1 VFLFFVLA
9 FNKLETDSCTQDD
22 RFYAILFLVHFERMK
37 TVHRKGALCMRV
49 RALPILL
56 SLITTLFIL
65 FGGWFFYQQYYLQ
78 RPIQSFIENK
88 SSVVLKGLEI
98 SKDTINV
105 DLDFKNAA
113 TFPQDY
119 QDIYNYITERA
130 NGKAVIIHIPE
141 QGAKMKD
148 LWSENYFGFAEAVQH
163 QQYSR
168 IPTLVEQIKQ
178 TQKLDKSIARM
189 DGKNIYVYLQK
200 GSDHLYAVLPQK
212 QREEVKIDE

>member
-1 VFLFFVLA
+1 
-9 FNKLETDSCTQDD
+9 
-22 RFYAILFLVHFERMK
+22 MK
-37 TVHRKGALCMRV
+37 V
-49 RALPILL
+49 RALPILV

-78 RPIQSFIENK
+78 RPIQSFIEHK
-88 SSVVLKGLEI
+88 PSVVLKGLEMT
-98 SKDTINV
+98 KDAINV

-119 QDIYNYITERA
+119 QDIYNYILERA
-130 NGKAVIIHIPE
+130 NGKAVNIQLPE
-141 QGAKMKD
+141 QGPKMKD
-148 LWSENYFGFAEAVQH
+148 LWGENYFGFAEAVQH

-168 IPTLVEQIKQ
+168 IPALVEQIKQ
-178 TQKLDKSIARM
+178 TQKLDKTLARM

-212 QREEVKIDE
+212 QREEVNINE